1 MLIKS
6 AVGGVCPTQGKGPPL
21 LGNRQLRLQQGV
33 SFPPEAVSTQSLSS
47 QHLTQELLPSPTVEP
62 LESSL
67 SPQRQVTRW
76 HWAGLYQPIQEQL
89 PSWGP
94 NKAKQKARFAVAT
107 INGTESKLSK
117 QVLRRVTSKYLTV
130 SPRGRTS
137 LTVPTLWTVSGGET
151 WQRAGDC

>member
-1 MLIKS
+1 M
-6 AVGGVCPTQGKGPPL
+6 CPTQGKGPPL

-47 QHLTQELLPSPTVEP
+47 QHLTQELLPSPTMEP

-67 SPQRQVTRW
+67 SPQRQVTRR

-94 NKAKQKARFAVAT
+94 NKAKQKARFVVAT

-117 QVLRRVTSKYLTV
+117 QVLRRVTSKYPTV
-130 SPRGRTS
+130 SLRGCRS